1 MNFDTSATDGYIDLR
16 SDTVTRPTPAMR
28 EAMMNAV
35 VGDDQNG
42 EDPTVNELER
52 RSAELLGKEAA
63 VFMPSG
69 IMGNLSSVLA
79 HADRGTEV
87 ILGDES
93 HLLWYEAAGISSVGG
108 ISPRAIGTEPDGS
121 LPLGK
126 VEDAIRTPGPGYPE
140 TSLIAIENTHN
151 RRGGTVLTQ
160 AYLAELSALAKGNG
174 LPVHMDGA
182 RIFNAAAFLGIP
194 VHEIAAHADT
204 VQFCFSKGLAS
215 PVGSMVVGTTEMIE
229 KVRYQRKMLGGAMR
243 QSGILAAAALVS
255 LDQMI
260 DRLPE
265 DHRRA
270 RLIGETIAEYPAYEI
285 NLDSV
290 QTNLVI
296 FKPHSDQDS
305 FIAGLKARGVLASN
319 MGANGVRLVTH
330 YEITDQHVDQ
340 VLSALKELAYAPAI
354 G

>member
-1 MNFDTSATDGYIDLR
+1 MNFESSATDGFIDLR

-35 VGDDQNG
+35 VGDDQVG
-42 EDPTVNELER
+42 EDPTINELER

-79 HADRGTEV
+79 HAGRGTEV
-87 ILGDES
+87 IFGDES
-93 HLLWYEAAGISSVGG
+93 HLLWYEGAGVAALGG
-108 ISPRAIGTEPDGS
+108 VSPRTVDTTADGT
-121 LPLGK
+121 LPLDQ
-126 VEDAIRTPGPGYPE
+126 VEKAIRTPGPGYPE
-140 TSLIAIENTHN
+140 TALIAIENTHN
-151 RRGGTVLTQ
+151 RMGGTVLPQ
-160 AYLAELSALAKGNG
+160 AYLADLAALARTHD

-182 RIFNAAAFLGIP
+182 RIFNAAAYLGIP
-194 VHEIAAHADT
+194 VRDIAAHADT
-204 VQFCFSKGLAS
+204 VQFCFSKGLAA
-215 PVGSMVVGTTEMIE
+215 PVGSMVVGTAETVT
-229 KVRYQRKMLGGAMR
+229 KVRSQRKLLGGAMR

-270 RLIGETIAEYPAYEI
+270 RALGETIAEYPAYDI

-296 FKPHSDQDS
+296 FKPRTDQTV
-305 FIAGLKARGVLASN
+305 FIEALKARGVLASD
-319 MGANGVRLVTH
+319 MGPNGVRLVTH
-330 YEITDQHVDQ
+330 YEITDNHIDQ
-340 VLSALKELAYAPAI
+340 AISALKELAHA
-354 G
+354 